1 MNPLAVEEAC
11 YARQFDRQLSLGRS
25 DFLSEQI
32 GPMRADADVLN
43 VIHAPTRLI
52 LNSSCRNALLR
63 VNFRIHGMPMS
74 M

>member
-11 YARQFDRQLSLGRS
+11 YARHLDRQLSLGRL
-25 DFLSEQI
+25 DFYFEQI

-43 VIHAPTRLI
+43 VIHAPTRLS

-63 VNFRIHGMPMS
+63 VNLRIHGMPML